1 MMNSKWKIA
10 RNNIRR
16 GWTRIFADKTKMLFL
31 FWLAPKKQKA
41 FRNLCW
47 STKLKPKGKAGKAGK
62 PIFKLTLQGKVMKGC
77 FVLTIHRQK
86 KTTSCFYP
94 RSSASNIVSSYLRFA
109 SFYNETIYNLHFALY
124 YTYRHFL

>member
-1 MMNSKWKIA
+1 
-10 RNNIRR
+10 
-16 GWTRIFADKTKMLFL
+16 MLFL

-47 STKLKPKGKAGKAGK
+47 STKLKPLGKAGKTETSGKSGKTGK

-86 KTTSCFYP
+86 KTTSWFYP

-124 YTYRHFL
+124 YTYRHLL